1 MSARRRRRR
10 FAGAAAAACLGLAT
24 AAAGETSRISA
35 EAATAYQLLE
45 IRDPEAVP
53 ADFTGG
59 GPAHY
64 CATPLAVAAVEAL
77 EGADPFAGRLL
88 ARALQPPSLAHHA
101 VSPSGHFRFHYDTEG
116 PDAVGAA
123 DADGNGVPD
132 YVDLAMTLADSAWHV
147 QVEVLGYQEPPED
160 GGFGGGDEIDI
171 FLTDVGRSR
180 RYGLTYPLSGGDSG
194 PSYLEIDNDFENP
207 VFGTADGVCP
217 GYSGSRGHDALRVT
231 LAHEFFHAV
240 QFGYYQGYDGAW
252 WQEASATWMEDVLHP
267 GVNDYLQYV
276 CIFLESPKSA
286 LDSGDPRVDLHAYG
300 SSIFAFFL
308 DQRYGRET
316 IRFTWEEHARRR
328 AVSLDNFDR
337 ALRDFHGEAGVS
349 GPEAG
354 LDRAFSDFAV
364 WSWFV
369 GDRHRDEFFTEGD
382 RYPSRE
388 EPAFPVSAGA
398 AAADSGA
405 IDHMASRY
413 VRLDP
418 RLLPGGAT
426 LRIDQPGGPLAQPP
440 PPGLARQPRGTG
452 PAGGRQGDRAGMG
465 RLGRGRPR
473 PQQRRPHRHRLRL
486 RRGGG
491 VRPGTG
497 GRGRTAGGG
506 QPRPRVA
513 EPLPARRAWRRA
525 DPLRPAPPQRRREPD
540 PVRRRRPAGAPVR
553 PGGALGPPPPGELGR
568 HQRVR
573 RARGFGDLL
582 RGAGGRGGVPAAA
595 AGRGARPLRRQAVGW
610 SCSRR

>member
-10 FAGAAAAACLGLAT
+10 FAGAAAAACLGLAA

-171 FLTDVGRSR
+171 FLTDLGRSR
-180 RYGLTYPLSGGDSG
+180 RYGLTYPITGGDSG

-207 VFGTADGVCP
+207 VFGTADGVCR

-276 CIFLESPKSA
+276 CIFLESPKRA
-286 LDSGDPRVDLHAYG
+286 LDGGDPRVDLHAYG

-426 LRIDQPGGPLAQPP
+426 LRIDQPGGRWRNRLLLASPDSLEERDLREGGRVTVRGWDAWDEVVLVLSNVDRTGIGYDYGVVVEYD
-440 PPGLARQPRGTG
+440 PGLVDEVG
-452 PAGGRQGDRAGMG
+452 P
-465 RLGRGRPR
+465 
-473 PQQRRPHRHRLRL
+473 
-486 RRGGG
+486 
-491 VRPGTG
+491 
-497 GRGRTAGGG
+497 
-506 QPRPRVA
+506 
-513 EPLPARRAWRRA
+513 PAAA
-525 DPLRPAPPQRRREPD
+525 SLD
-540 PVRRRRPAGAPVR
+540 PVWPNPFRPAGHGAARIPFALHR
-553 PGGALGPPPPGELGR
+553 PSAAGSLTLYAADGR
-568 HQRVR
+568 RVR
-573 RARGFGDLL
+573 QFDL
-582 RGAGGRGGVPAAA
+582 
-595 AGRGARPLRRQAVGW
+595 GARSARRHLVSWDGTNESGEPVGSGIYYAVLEAEGVSLRRPLAVV
-610 SCSRR
+610 RDR

>member
-10 FAGAAAAACLGLAT
+10 FPCAAAAACLGLAA

-180 RYGLTYPLSGGDSG
+180 RYGLTYPLSGGDRG

-316 IRFTWEEHARRR
+316 VRFTWEEHARRR

-426 LRIDQPGGPLAQPP
+426 LRIDQPGGRWRNRLLLASPDSLEERDLREGGRVTVRGWDAWDEVVLVLSNVDRTGIGYDYGVVVEYD
-440 PPGLARQPRGTG
+440 PGLVDEVG
-452 PAGGRQGDRAGMG
+452 P
-465 RLGRGRPR
+465 
-473 PQQRRPHRHRLRL
+473 
-486 RRGGG
+486 
-491 VRPGTG
+491 
-497 GRGRTAGGG
+497 
-506 QPRPRVA
+506 
-513 EPLPARRAWRRA
+513 PAAA
-525 DPLRPAPPQRRREPD
+525 SLD
-540 PVRRRRPAGAPVR
+540 PVWPNPFRPAGHGAARIPFALHR
-553 PGGALGPPPPGELGR
+553 PSAAGSLTLYAADGR
-568 HQRVR
+568 RVR
-573 RARGFGDLL
+573 QFDL
-582 RGAGGRGGVPAAA
+582 
-595 AGRGARPLRRQAVGW
+595 GARSARRHLVSWDGTNESGEPVGSGIYYAVLEAEGVSLRRPLAVV
-610 SCSRR
+610 RDR

>member
-180 RYGLTYPLSGGDSG
+180 RYGLTYPLSGGDRG

-276 CIFLESPKSA
+276 CIFLESPKRA
-286 LDSGDPRVDLHAYG
+286 LDGGDPRIDLHAYG

-328 AVSLDNFDR
+328 AVSLANFDR
-337 ALRDFHGEAGVS
+337 ALRDFHGEAGES

-426 LRIDQPGGPLAQPP
+426 LRIDQPGGRWRNRLLLASPDSLEERDLREGGRVTVRGWDAWDEVVLVLSNVDRTGIGYDYGVVVEYD
-440 PPGLARQPRGTG
+440 PGLVDEIG
-452 PAGGRQGDRAGMG
+452 P
-465 RLGRGRPR
+465 
-473 PQQRRPHRHRLRL
+473 
-486 RRGGG
+486 
-491 VRPGTG
+491 
-497 GRGRTAGGG
+497 
-506 QPRPRVA
+506 
-513 EPLPARRAWRRA
+513 PAAA
-525 DPLRPAPPQRRREPD
+525 SLD
-540 PVRRRRPAGAPVR
+540 PVWPNPFRPAGHGAARIPFALHR
-553 PGGALGPPPPGELGR
+553 PSAAGSLTLYAADGR
-568 HQRVR
+568 RVR
-573 RARGFGDLL
+573 QFDL
-582 RGAGGRGGVPAAA
+582 
-595 AGRGARPLRRQAVGW
+595 GARSARRHLVSWDGTNESGEPVGSGIYYAVLEAEGVSLRRPLAVV
-610 SCSRR
+610 RDR

>member
-88 ARALQPPSLAHHA
+88 ARALQRPSLAHHA

-147 QVEVLGYQEPPED
+147 QVEVLGYQEPPAD

-171 FLTDVGRSR
+171 YLTDVGRSR
-180 RYGLTYPLSGGDSG
+180 RYGLTYPMSGGDRG

-207 VFGTADGVCP
+207 VFGTADGVCR

-276 CIFLESPKSA
+276 CIFLESPKRA
-286 LDSGDPRVDLHAYG
+286 LDGGDPRIDLHAYG

-328 AVSLDNFDR
+328 AVSLANFDR
-337 ALRDFHGEAGVS
+337 ALRDFHGEAGES

-369 GDRHRDEFFTEGD
+369 GDRHRGEFFTEGD

-426 LRIDQPGGPLAQPP
+426 LRIDQPGGRWRNRLLLASPDSLEERDLREGGRVTVRGWDAWDEVVLVLSNVDRTGIGYDYGVVVEYD
-440 PPGLARQPRGTG
+440 PGLVDEVG
-452 PAGGRQGDRAGMG
+452 P
-465 RLGRGRPR
+465 
-473 PQQRRPHRHRLRL
+473 
-486 RRGGG
+486 
-491 VRPGTG
+491 
-497 GRGRTAGGG
+497 
-506 QPRPRVA
+506 
-513 EPLPARRAWRRA
+513 PAAA
-525 DPLRPAPPQRRREPD
+525 SLD
-540 PVRRRRPAGAPVR
+540 PVWPNPFRPAGHGAARIPFALHR
-553 PGGALGPPPPGELGR
+553 PSAAGSLTLYAADGR
-568 HQRVR
+568 RVR
-573 RARGFGDLL
+573 QFDL
-582 RGAGGRGGVPAAA
+582 
-595 AGRGARPLRRQAVGW
+595 GARSARRHLVSWDGTNESGEPVGSGIYYAVLEAEGVSLRRPLAVV
-610 SCSRR
+610 RDR

>member
-10 FAGAAAAACLGLAT
+10 FAGAAAAACLGLAA

-35 EAATAYQLLE
+35 EAAAAYQLLE

-207 VFGTADGVCP
+207 VFGTADGVCS

-426 LRIDQPGGPLAQPP
+426 LRIDQPGGRWRNRLLLASPDS
-440 PPGLARQPRGTG
+440 LEERDLR
-452 PAGGRQGDRAGMG
+452 AGGRVTVRGWDAWDEVVLVLSNVDRTGIG
-465 RLGRGRPR
+465 YDY
-473 PQQRRPHRHRLRL
+473 
-486 RRGGG
+486 G
-491 VRPGTG
+491 VVVEYDPGLVDEVG
-497 GRGRTAGGG
+497 
-506 QPRPRVA
+506 P
-513 EPLPARRAWRRA
+513 PAAA
-525 DPLRPAPPQRRREPD
+525 SLD
-540 PVRRRRPAGAPVR
+540 PVWPNPFRPAGH
-553 PGGALGPPPPGELGR
+553 GAARIPFALHLPSAAGSLTLYAADGR
-568 HQRVR
+568 RVR
-573 RARGFGDLL
+573 QFDL
-582 RGAGGRGGVPAAA
+582 
-595 AGRGARPLRRQAVGW
+595 GARSARRHLVSWDGTNESGEPVGSGIYYAVLEAEGVSLRRPLAVV
-610 SCSRR
+610 RDR

>member
-10 FAGAAAAACLGLAT
+10 FAGAAAAACLGLAA

-88 ARALQPPSLAHHA
+88 TRALQRPSLAHHA

-147 QVEVLGYQEPPED
+147 QVEVLGYQEPPAD

-171 FLTDVGRSR
+171 YLTDVGRSR
-180 RYGLTYPLSGGDSG
+180 RYGLTYPMSGGDRG

-207 VFGTADGVCP
+207 VFGTADGVCR

-369 GDRHRDEFFTEGD
+369 GDRHRGEFFTEGD

-426 LRIDQPGGPLAQPP
+426 LRIDQPGGRWRNRLLLASPDSLEERDLREGGRVTVRGWDAWDEVVLVLSNVDRTGIGYDYGVVVEYD
-440 PPGLARQPRGTG
+440 PGLVDEVG
-452 PAGGRQGDRAGMG
+452 P
-465 RLGRGRPR
+465 
-473 PQQRRPHRHRLRL
+473 
-486 RRGGG
+486 
-491 VRPGTG
+491 
-497 GRGRTAGGG
+497 
-506 QPRPRVA
+506 
-513 EPLPARRAWRRA
+513 PAAA
-525 DPLRPAPPQRRREPD
+525 SLD
-540 PVRRRRPAGAPVR
+540 PVWPNPFRPAGHGAARIPFALHR
-553 PGGALGPPPPGELGR
+553 PSAAGSLTLYAADGR
-568 HQRVR
+568 RVR
-573 RARGFGDLL
+573 QFDL
-582 RGAGGRGGVPAAA
+582 
-595 AGRGARPLRRQAVGW
+595 GARSARRHLVSWDGTNESGEPVGSGIYYAVLEAEGVSLRRPLAVV
-610 SCSRR
+610 RDR

>member
-10 FAGAAAAACLGLAT
+10 FAGAAAAACLGLAA

-147 QVEVLGYQEPPED
+147 QVEVLGYQEPPTD

-207 VFGTADGVCP
+207 VFGTADGVCR

-337 ALRDFHGEAGVS
+337 ALRDFHGEAGES

-369 GDRHRDEFFTEGD
+369 GDRHRGEFFTEGD

-426 LRIDQPGGPLAQPP
+426 LRIDQPGGRWRNRLLLASPDSLEERDLREGGRVTVRGWDAWDEVVLVLSNVDRTGIGYDYGVVVEYD
-440 PPGLARQPRGTG
+440 PGLVDEVG
-452 PAGGRQGDRAGMG
+452 P
-465 RLGRGRPR
+465 
-473 PQQRRPHRHRLRL
+473 
-486 RRGGG
+486 
-491 VRPGTG
+491 
-497 GRGRTAGGG
+497 
-506 QPRPRVA
+506 
-513 EPLPARRAWRRA
+513 PAAA
-525 DPLRPAPPQRRREPD
+525 SLD
-540 PVRRRRPAGAPVR
+540 PVWPNPFRPAGHGAARIPFALHR
-553 PGGALGPPPPGELGR
+553 PSAAGSLTLYAADGR
-568 HQRVR
+568 RVR
-573 RARGFGDLL
+573 QFDL
-582 RGAGGRGGVPAAA
+582 
-595 AGRGARPLRRQAVGW
+595 GARSARRHLVSWDGTNESGEPVGSGIYYAVLEAEGVSLRRPLAVV
-610 SCSRR
+610 RDR

>member
-10 FAGAAAAACLGLAT
+10 FAGAAAAACLGLAA

-116 PDAVGAA
+116 PDAVGTA

-147 QVEVLGYQEPPED
+147 QVEVLGYQEPPAD

-171 FLTDVGRSR
+171 YLTDVGRSR
-180 RYGLTYPLSGGDSG
+180 RYGLTYPMSGGDRG

-207 VFGTADGVCP
+207 VFGTADGVCS

-328 AVSLDNFDR
+328 AVSLDNYDR

-369 GDRHRDEFFTEGD
+369 GDRHRHEFFTEGD

-388 EPAFPVSAGA
+388 EPAFAVSAGA

-426 LRIDQPGGPLAQPP
+426 LRIDQPGGRWRNRLLLASPDSLEERDLREGGRVTVRGWDAWDEVVLVLSNVDRTGIGYDYGVVVEYD
-440 PPGLARQPRGTG
+440 PGLVDEVG
-452 PAGGRQGDRAGMG
+452 P
-465 RLGRGRPR
+465 
-473 PQQRRPHRHRLRL
+473 
-486 RRGGG
+486 
-491 VRPGTG
+491 
-497 GRGRTAGGG
+497 
-506 QPRPRVA
+506 
-513 EPLPARRAWRRA
+513 PAAA
-525 DPLRPAPPQRRREPD
+525 SLD
-540 PVRRRRPAGAPVR
+540 PVWPNPFRPAGHGAARIPFALHR
-553 PGGALGPPPPGELGR
+553 PSAAGSLTLYAADGR
-568 HQRVR
+568 RVR
-573 RARGFGDLL
+573 QFDL
-582 RGAGGRGGVPAAA
+582 
-595 AGRGARPLRRQAVGW
+595 GARSARRHLVSWDGTNESGEPVGSGIYYAVLEAEGVSLRRPLAVV
-610 SCSRR
+610 RDR

>member
-10 FAGAAAAACLGLAT
+10 FAGGAAAASRGLAA

-35 EAATAYQLLE
+35 EAAAAYQLLE

-147 QVEVLGYQEPPED
+147 QVEVLGYQEPPAD

-276 CIFLESPKSA
+276 CGFLGAPGRA
-286 LDSGDPRVDLHAYG
+286 LDSGDPRSSDFFAYG

-337 ALRDFHGEAGVS
+337 ALRDFHGEAGES

-426 LRIDQPGGPLAQPP
+426 LRIDQPGGRWRNRLLLASPDSLEERDLRADGLVTVRGWDAWDEVVLVLSNVDRTGIGYDYGVVVEYD
-440 PPGLARQPRGTG
+440 PGLVDEVG
-452 PAGGRQGDRAGMG
+452 P
-465 RLGRGRPR
+465 
-473 PQQRRPHRHRLRL
+473 
-486 RRGGG
+486 
-491 VRPGTG
+491 
-497 GRGRTAGGG
+497 
-506 QPRPRVA
+506 
-513 EPLPARRAWRRA
+513 PAAA
-525 DPLRPAPPQRRREPD
+525 SLD
-540 PVRRRRPAGAPVR
+540 PVWPNPFRPAGHGAARVPFALHR
-553 PGGALGPPPPGELGR
+553 PSAAGSLTLYAADGR
-568 HQRVR
+568 RVR
-573 RARGFGDLL
+573 QFDL
-582 RGAGGRGGVPAAA
+582 
-595 AGRGARPLRRQAVGW
+595 GARSARRHLVSWDGTNESGEPVGSGIYYAVLEAEGVSLRRPLAVV
-610 SCSRR
+610 RDR

>member
-10 FAGAAAAACLGLAT
+10 FAGAAAAACLGLAA

-35 EAATAYQLLE
+35 EAAAAYQLLE

-207 VFGTADGVCP
+207 VFGTADGVCS

-426 LRIDQPGGPLAQPP
+426 LRIDQPGGRWRNRLLLASPDSLEERDLREGGRVTVRGWDAWDEVVLVLSNVDRTGIGYDYGVVVEYD
-440 PPGLARQPRGTG
+440 PGLVDEVG
-452 PAGGRQGDRAGMG
+452 P
-465 RLGRGRPR
+465 
-473 PQQRRPHRHRLRL
+473 
-486 RRGGG
+486 
-491 VRPGTG
+491 
-497 GRGRTAGGG
+497 
-506 QPRPRVA
+506 
-513 EPLPARRAWRRA
+513 PAAA
-525 DPLRPAPPQRRREPD
+525 SLD
-540 PVRRRRPAGAPVR
+540 PVWPNPFRPAGHGAARIPFALHR
-553 PGGALGPPPPGELGR
+553 PSAAGSLTLYAADGR
-568 HQRVR
+568 RVR
-573 RARGFGDLL
+573 QFDL
-582 RGAGGRGGVPAAA
+582 
-595 AGRGARPLRRQAVGW
+595 GARSARRHLVSWDGTNESGEPVGSGIYYAVLEAEGVSLRRPLAVV
-610 SCSRR
+610 RDR

>member
-1 MSARRRRRR
+1 MKRGGL
-10 FAGAAAAACLGLAT
+10 GAAAAACLGLAT
-24 AAAGETSRISA
+24 AAAGETSRLSA
-35 EAATAYQLLE
+35 EAAAAYQLLE
-45 IRDPEAVP
+45 VRDPEAVP
-53 ADFTGG
+53 ADFTGS

-77 EGADPFAGRLL
+77 ESADPFAGRLL
-88 ARALQPPSLAHHA
+88 TRALQPPSLAHHA

-240 QFGYYQGYDGAW
+240 QFGYYQRYDGAW

-328 AVSLDNFDR
+328 AVRLDNFDR
-337 ALRDFHGEAGVS
+337 ALRDFHGEAGES

-426 LRIDQPGGPLAQPP
+426 LRIDQPGGRWRNRLLLASPDSLEERDLREGGRVTVRGWDAWDEVVLVLSNVDRTGIGYDYGVVVEYD
-440 PPGLARQPRGTG
+440 PGLVDEVG
-452 PAGGRQGDRAGMG
+452 P
-465 RLGRGRPR
+465 
-473 PQQRRPHRHRLRL
+473 
-486 RRGGG
+486 
-491 VRPGTG
+491 
-497 GRGRTAGGG
+497 
-506 QPRPRVA
+506 
-513 EPLPARRAWRRA
+513 PAAA
-525 DPLRPAPPQRRREPD
+525 SLD
-540 PVRRRRPAGAPVR
+540 PVWPNPFRPAGHGAARIPFALHR
-553 PGGALGPPPPGELGR
+553 PSAAGSLTLYAADGR
-568 HQRVR
+568 RVR
-573 RARGFGDLL
+573 QFDL
-582 RGAGGRGGVPAAA
+582 
-595 AGRGARPLRRQAVGW
+595 GARSARRHLVRWDGTNESGEPVGSGIYYAVLEAEGVSLRRPLAVV
-610 SCSRR
+610 RDR

>member
-88 ARALQPPSLAHHA
+88 ARALQRPSLAHHA
-101 VSPSGHFRFHYDTEG
+101 VSPSGHFRVHYDTEG
-116 PDAVGAA
+116 PDAVGTA

-147 QVEVLGYQEPPED
+147 QVEVLGYQEPPAD

-171 FLTDVGRSR
+171 YLTDVGRSR
-180 RYGLTYPLSGGDSG
+180 RYGLTYPMSGGDSG

-207 VFGTADGVCP
+207 VFGTADGVCS

-337 ALRDFHGEAGVS
+337 ALRDFHGEAGES

-426 LRIDQPGGPLAQPP
+426 LRIDQPGGRWRNRLLLASPDSLEERDLRADGLVTVRGWDAWDEVVLVLSNVDRTGIGYDYGVVVEYD
-440 PPGLARQPRGTG
+440 PGLVDEVG
-452 PAGGRQGDRAGMG
+452 P
-465 RLGRGRPR
+465 P
-473 PQQRRPHRHRLRL
+473 
-486 RRGGG
+486 
-491 VRPGTG
+491 
-497 GRGRTAGGG
+497 TA
-506 QPRPRVA
+506 A
-513 EPLPARRAWRRA
+513 SL
-525 DPLRPAPPQRRREPD
+525 D
-540 PVRRRRPAGAPVR
+540 PVWPNPFRPAGHGAARIPFALHR
-553 PGGALGPPPPGELGR
+553 PSAAGSLTLYAADGR
-568 HQRVR
+568 RVR
-573 RARGFGDLL
+573 QFDL
-582 RGAGGRGGVPAAA
+582 
-595 AGRGARPLRRQAVGW
+595 GARSARRHLVSWDGTNESGEPVGSGIYYAVLEAEGVSLRRPLAVV
-610 SCSRR
+610 RDR